1 LSLHEVAIELL
12 QSGFDPRENKLLQ
25 EKILYIMKGIIKT
38 SVEKY
43 RIPLPES
50 AMSFIVPGHFDP
62 YSFNFEVDNEF

>member
-1 LSLHEVAIELL
+1 MELL

-25 EKILYIMKGIIKT
+25 EKILYIMDVIIRA

-50 AMSFIVPGHFDP
+50 AMSFIVPGQLWP
-62 YSFNFEVDNEF
+62 CYVKPEIDNEF